1 MNKELRESFHRAYM
15 TFFEQ
20 AERTRR
26 WNPFTDIDWDAIA
39 LDRTDAQLATNAETF
54 CGVEMFLPDY
64 LNTHLEL
71 FGRNYAQAWF
81 AANWGYEESKHSLVL
96 REYLHRSG
104 QRTEEQLHDY
114 ADTILSK
121 HWQRPYATPR
131 EMLIYGMIQE
141 LTTFVVYR
149 SQRTLALD
157 TGHSVLADI
166 YRLIGRD
173 EMAHT
178 KFYQHMVAMHLDDDR
193 EGTLI
198 DLAHVLRTFRM
209 PAEQLLPDAE
219 ARSVLMRST
228 GINGQ
233 VYLRDIVAPTLAA
246 LRLTRHDLLRT
257 RKSAIPGQ
265 DAATHDQES

>member
-1 MNKELRESFHRAYM
+1 M
-15 TFFEQ
+15 TFFEK

-26 WNPFTDIDWDAIA
+26 WNLFTDIDWDAIDTA
-39 LDRTDAQLATNAETF
+39 PPDPQLATNAETF

-64 LNTHLEL
+64 LQTHLEL
-71 FGRNYAQAWF
+71 FGRDYAQAWF
-81 AANWGYEESKHSLVL
+81 AANWGYEESKHSLAL
-96 REYLHRSG
+96 REYLRRSG
-104 QRTEEQLHDY
+104 QRSEEQLHDY
-114 ADTILSK
+114 AGTVLSK
-121 HWQRPYATPR
+121 RWERPYPSAR

-149 SQRTLALD
+149 SQRTVAIE

-178 KFYQHMVAMHLDDDR
+178 KFYQHMVALHLDDDR
-193 EGTLI
+193 EGTLR

-219 ARSVLMRST
+219 ARTELMRST
-228 GINGQ
+228 GIDGR
-233 VYLRDIVAPTLAA
+233 VYLRDIVAPTLTA
-246 LRLTRHDLLRT
+246 LRLTRHDLPGPRQAPPVEPSGLVLPTRT
-257 RKSAIPGQ
+257 R
-265 DAATHDQES
+265 E

>member
-1 MNKELRESFHRAYM
+1 MNRDLRESFHRTYM
-15 TFFEQ
+15 TFFEN

-26 WNPFTDIDWDAIA
+26 WNLFNDIDWDV
-39 LDRTDAQLATNAETF
+39 LDRSKSDPQLATNAETF

-64 LNTHLEL
+64 LNAHLEL

-81 AANWGYEESKHSLVL
+81 AANWGYEESKHSLAL

-114 ADTILSK
+114 ADTVLAK
-121 HWQRPYATPR
+121 RWERPYESPR

-149 SQRTLALD
+149 SQRTLALETD
-157 TGHSVLADI
+157 HQVLADI

-178 KFYQHMVAMHLDDDR
+178 KFYQQMVALLLDDDR
-193 EGTLI
+193 EGTLA

-209 PAEQLLPDAE
+209 PAEQLLPDPD
-219 ARSVLMRST
+219 ARTALMRST

-233 VYLRDIVAPTLAA
+233 VYLRDIVAPTLKA
-246 LRLTRHDLLRT
+246 LHLTRHDLPVA
-257 RKSAIPGQ
+257 KPGTT
-265 DAATHDQES
+265 ARPHGQEK

>member
-1 MNKELRESFHRAYM
+1 MNRDLRESFHRTYM
-15 TFFEQ
+15 TFFEN

-26 WNPFTDIDWDAIA
+26 WNPFNDIDWDG
-39 LDRTDAQLATNAETF
+39 LDTARSDAQLATNAETF
-54 CGVEMFLPDY
+54 CGVELFLPDY

-81 AANWGYEESKHSLVL
+81 AANWGYEESKHALVL

-104 QRTEEQLHDY
+104 QRTQEQLHDY
-114 ADTILSK
+114 ADTVLAK
-121 HWQRPYATPR
+121 RWERPYESPR

-149 SQRTLALD
+149 SQRALAGQ

-166 YRLIGRD
+166 YRIIGRD

-178 KFYQHMVAMHLDDDR
+178 KFYQHMVALLLDEDR
-193 EGTLI
+193 AGTLA

-209 PAEQLLPDAE
+209 PAEQLLPDPE

-228 GINGQ
+228 GINAQ
-233 VYLRDIVAPTLAA
+233 VYLRDIVAPTLSA
-246 LRLTRHDLLRT
+246 LHLTRHDLPAPT
-257 RKSAIPGQ
+257 RHRK
-265 DAATHDQES
+265 ER

>member
-15 TFFEQ
+15 TFFEN

-26 WNPFTDIDWDAIA
+26 WNLFNDIDWDA
-39 LDRTDAQLATNAETF
+39 LDTSRGDAELATNAETF
-54 CGVEMFLPDY
+54 CGVELFLPDY
-64 LNTHLEL
+64 MNTHLEL

-81 AANWGYEESKHSLVL
+81 AVNWGYEESKHSLAL
-96 REYLHRSG
+96 REYLRRSG

-114 ADTILSK
+114 ADTVLAQR
-121 HWQRPYATPR
+121 WERPYETPR

-149 SQRTLALD
+149 SQRTLALKND
-157 TGHSVLADI
+157 HGVLADV

-178 KFYQHMVAMHLDDDR
+178 KFYQHMVALLLDDDR
-193 EGTLI
+193 EGTLA

-209 PAEQLLPDAE
+209 PAEQLLPDPG
-219 ARSVLMRST
+219 ARTALMRST
-228 GINGQ
+228 GIDGR
-233 VYLRDIVAPTLAA
+233 VYLRDIVAPTLKA
-246 LRLTRHDLLRT
+246 LHLTRHDL
-257 RKSAIPGQ
+257 PGPKQ
-265 DAATHDQES
+265 PPPVPALDREN

>member
-1 MNKELRESFHRAYM
+1 MNKKLRESFHREYM
-15 TFFEQ
+15 TFFEN

-26 WNPFTDIDWDAIA
+26 WNLFNDIAWEAVESGPADE
-39 LDRTDAQLATNAETF
+39 QLATNAETF

-71 FGRNYAQAWF
+71 FGRDYAQAWF

-96 REYLHRSG
+96 REYLRRSG
-104 QRTEEQLHDY
+104 QRTEDQLHDY
-114 ADTILSK
+114 ADAVLAK
-121 HWQRPYATPR
+121 RWERPYESPR

-149 SQRTLALD
+149 SQRTRAIE
-157 TGHSVLADI
+157 TGHRTLADI

-178 KFYQHMVAMHLDDDR
+178 KFYQHMVALLLDDDR
-193 EGTLI
+193 AGTLT
-198 DLAHVLRTFRM
+198 DLSHVLRTFRM

-219 ARSVLMRST
+219 ARSSLMRST
-228 GINGQ
+228 GIDGR
-233 VYLRDIVAPTLAA
+233 VYLRDIVAPTLSA
-246 LRLTRHDLLRT
+246 LHLTRHDL
-257 RKSAIPGQ
+257 RK
-265 DAATHDQES
+265 E

>member
-1 MNKELRESFHRAYM
+1 MNRDLRESFHRTYM
-15 TFFEQ
+15 TFFEN

-26 WNPFTDIDWDAIA
+26 WNPFNDIDWDG
-39 LDRTDAQLATNAETF
+39 LDTARSDAQLATNAETF
-54 CGVEMFLPDY
+54 CGVELFLPDY

-81 AANWGYEESKHSLVL
+81 AANWGYEESKHALVL

-104 QRTEEQLHDY
+104 QRTQEQLHDY
-114 ADTILSK
+114 ADTVLAK
-121 HWQRPYATPR
+121 RWERPYASPR

-149 SQRTLALD
+149 SQRTLAD
-157 TGHSVLADI
+157 ETGHSVLADI
-166 YRLIGRD
+166 YRIIGRD

-178 KFYQHMVAMHLDDDR
+178 KFYQHMVALLLDEDR
-193 EGTLI
+193 TGTLV

-209 PAEQLLPDAE
+209 PAEQLLPDPE

-228 GINGQ
+228 GINAQ
-233 VYLRDIVAPTLAA
+233 VYLRDIVAPTLSA
-246 LRLTRHDLLRT
+246 LHLTRHDLPAPT
-257 RKSAIPGQ
+257 RHRK
-265 DAATHDQES
+265 ER

>member
-1 MNKELRESFHRAYM
+1 MNRDLRESFHRTYM
-15 TFFEQ
+15 TFFEN

-26 WNPFTDIDWDAIA
+26 WNPFNDIDWDG
-39 LDRTDAQLATNAETF
+39 LDTARSDAQLATNAETF
-54 CGVEMFLPDY
+54 CGVELFLPDY

-81 AANWGYEESKHSLVL
+81 AANWGYEESKHALAL

-104 QRTEEQLHDY
+104 QRTQEQLHDY
-114 ADTILSK
+114 ADAVLAK
-121 HWQRPYATPR
+121 RWERPYASPR

-149 SQRTLALD
+149 SQRTLAD
-157 TGHSVLADI
+157 ETGHSVLADI
-166 YRLIGRD
+166 YRIIGRD

-178 KFYQHMVAMHLDDDR
+178 KFYQHMVALLLDEDR
-193 EGTLI
+193 AGTLV

-209 PAEQLLPDAE
+209 PAEQLLPDPE

-228 GINGQ
+228 GINAQ
-233 VYLRDIVAPTLAA
+233 VYLRDIVAPTLSA
-246 LRLTRHDLLRT
+246 LHLTRHDLPAPT
-257 RKSAIPGQ
+257 RHRK
-265 DAATHDQES
+265 ER

>member
-1 MNKELRESFHRAYM
+1 MNRDLRESFHRSYM
-15 TFFEQ
+15 TFFEN

-26 WNPFTDIDWDAIA
+26 WNLFNDIDWDV
-39 LDRTDAQLATNAETF
+39 LDSSKSDPQLATNAETF

-64 LNTHLEL
+64 LNAHLEL

-81 AANWGYEESKHSLVL
+81 AANWGYEESKHSLAL

-114 ADTILSK
+114 ADTVLAK
-121 HWQRPYATPR
+121 RWERPYESPR

-149 SQRTLALD
+149 SQRTLALETD
-157 TGHSVLADI
+157 HQVLADI

-178 KFYQHMVAMHLDDDR
+178 KFYQQMVALLLDDDR
-193 EGTLI
+193 EGTLA

-209 PAEQLLPDAE
+209 PAEQLLPDSD
-219 ARSVLMRST
+219 ARTALMRST

-233 VYLRDIVAPTLAA
+233 VYLRDIVAPTLKA
-246 LRLTRHDLLRT
+246 LHLTRHDLPVA
-257 RKSAIPGQ
+257 KPGMT
-265 DAATHDQES
+265 ARPHGQEK

>member
-1 MNKELRESFHRAYM
+1 MNRQLRESFHRAYM
-15 TFFEQ
+15 TFFEN

-26 WNPFTDIDWDAIA
+26 WNPFSDIDWDA
-39 LDRTDAQLATNAETF
+39 LDASEPDKQLATNAETF

-64 LNTHLEL
+64 LDAHLEL
-71 FGRNYAQAWF
+71 FGRDYAQAWF

-114 ADTILSK
+114 ADTILSRR
-121 HWQRPYATPR
+121 WERPYDSPR
-131 EMLIYGMIQE
+131 QMVIYGMVQE

-157 TGHSVLADI
+157 SGHQVLGDI

-178 KFYQHMVAMHLDDDR
+178 RFYQQMVALHLGEDR
-193 EGTLI
+193 AGTLA

-209 PAEQLLPDAE
+209 PAEELLPDPE
-219 ARSVLMRST
+219 ARSALMRST
-228 GINGQ
+228 GINSQ
-233 VYLRDIVAPTLAA
+233 VYLRDIVAPTLKA
-246 LRLTRHDLLRT
+246 LHLTRHDLPAPSRPT
-257 RKSAIPGQ
+257 GEPRA
-265 DAATHDQES
+265 